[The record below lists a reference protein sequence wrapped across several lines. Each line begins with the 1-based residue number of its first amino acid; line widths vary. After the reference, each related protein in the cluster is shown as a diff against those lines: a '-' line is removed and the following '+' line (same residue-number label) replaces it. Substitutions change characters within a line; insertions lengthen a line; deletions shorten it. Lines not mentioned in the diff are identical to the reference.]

1 MRINKNILKIYSIL
15 FIITILFVVIL
26 LINGIVNYYAYTD
39 NFKGEELMRI
49 KQYKNVFVIT
59 SFEILIALNIF
70 LMYLCLYQ
78 LIVNRTILLMV
89 HYITF
94 LLTILC
100 IIFFQ
105 YHIIDVGVSF
115 KYEINESID
124 YLSASANFLEYR
136 KTCLK
141 ASSLLLLLFLP
152 VPLYLYIKTPI
163 RDKKVV

>member
-1 MRINKNILKIYSIL
+1 MRINKNILKIYNIL
-15 FIITILFVVIL
+15 FIITIVFVVIL

-39 NFKGEELMRI
+39 SFKGEELMRI

-70 LMYLCLYQ
+70 LLYLCLYQ
-78 LIVNRTILLMV
+78 LIVNRTILLMI

-105 YHIIDVGVSF
+105 YHIIDVSVSF

-124 YLSASANFLEYR
+124 YQSASTFFLTCR

-141 ASSLLLLLFLP
+141 VSSIILFLFLP
-152 VPLYLYIKTPI
+152 VPFFNICKEGT
-163 RDKKVV
+163 

>member
-59 SFEILIALNIF
+59 SFEILIVLAIF
-70 LMYLCLYQ
+70 LFYLCFYQ
-78 LIVNRTILLMV
+78 VIVNRSMLLMV

-94 LLTILC
+94 LLTIIC
-100 IIFFQ
+100 VIFFQ
-105 YHIIDVGVSF
+105 YHIIDVSVSF

-124 YLSASANFLEYR
+124 YQSASTIFLEYR
-136 KTCLK
+136 KTCLNV
-141 ASSLLLLLFLP
+141 SSLLLILFLP
-152 VPLYLYIKTPI
+152 VPFINTCKECT
-163 RDKKVV
+163 